1 MGRIAVMLY
10 SLGTWALRKRQEVVL
25 QVEDGKML
33 SVSLGETRIYRI
45 QTEGVLMPERPD
57 WGDMDMSSGRTVN
70 ILGAGR

>member
-10 SLGTWALRKRQEVVL
+10 SLGTCALRKRQEVVL

-33 SVSLGETRIYRI
+33 SISLGETRIYRI

-57 WGDMDMSSGRTVN
+57 
-70 ILGAGR
+70 